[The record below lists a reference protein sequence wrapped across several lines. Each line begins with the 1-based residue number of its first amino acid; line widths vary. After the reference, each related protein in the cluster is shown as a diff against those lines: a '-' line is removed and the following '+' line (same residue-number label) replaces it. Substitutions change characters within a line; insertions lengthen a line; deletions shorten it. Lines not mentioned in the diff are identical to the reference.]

1 MPQDTQSRIK
11 RIEKELNAVLYTMAD
26 GVVII
31 DMEGKISYAN
41 PQAEKILG
49 MRRNDIEEAYYFDN
63 KWKQID
69 EEGNPLKPEEL
80 PVAVALKHKKSIK
93 DYIHGITDGEGNTKW
108 LAVSV
113 SLMKNEGEDFF
124 GALAYFRDITAQR
137 NQEEELKQAAEFY
150 LTLFDQLPTPKM
162 RFDRRGQCNY
172 INIAWTNLT
181 GRNLQEEMDTGW
193 VQGIHEEDRKKVR
206 EHHERAVKETISY
219 EMEYRLL
226 TKHNGVK
233 WVIDATKPF
242 TTRTGAHGGFIK
254 SCHDITSRKEYEEK
268 IFSQLQEELS
278 ILDRL
283 QRGEQTP
290 VTARSFGNSSLR
302 ARYPDIF
309 PSLQKTYQDLLK
321 ENLEN
326 SAFSGGKGSVQSAV
340 KTFSTTLSSLYAG
353 PRDLI
358 ELHTLALR
366 KLTGTGNTKKDQAI
380 TDEGRYLLLELMG
393 NLVGHY
399 RNFAFGNTIQGEK
412 QE

>member
-1 MPQDTQSRIK
+1 MLQDTKDRLK
-11 RIEKELNAVLYTMAD
+11 RIEKELNAVLHTMAD

-31 DMEGKISYAN
+31 DMEGRITYAN

-49 MRRNDIEEAYYFDN
+49 MRRNTIEDAYYFDN

-69 EEGNPLKPEEL
+69 EEGNPLKEEEL
-80 PVAVALKHKKSIK
+80 PVAIALKHKKSLK

-113 SLMKNEGEDFF
+113 SLMKNKGEDYF
-124 GALAYFRDITAQR
+124 GALAYFRDITDQR
-137 NQEEELKQAAEFY
+137 NQEKELRQAAEFY

-172 INIAWTNLT
+172 VNIAWASLT
-181 GRNLQEEMDTGW
+181 GRSIEEENEAGW
-193 VQGIHEEDRKKVR
+193 IEGIHEKDKKNVR
-206 EHHERAVKETISY
+206 EHHERAIKEISSY
-219 EMEYRLL
+219 EAEYRLL
-226 TKHNGVK
+226 TKQNGVR
-233 WVIDATKPF
+233 WVIDITKPF
-242 TTRTGAHGGFIK
+242 ITRKGEAGGFIK

-268 IFSQLQEELS
+268 IFNRLQEELS
-278 ILDRL
+278 ALDRL
-283 QRGEQTP
+283 QKGEQTP
-290 VTARSFGNSSLR
+290 ITAKSFGNSSLK

-309 PSLQKTYQDLLK
+309 PSLQKTYQDLLM

-326 SAFSGGKGSVQSAV
+326 SAHRGNDGSVRNAV
-340 KTFSTTLSSLYAG
+340 KSFSTTLSSLYTG

-393 NLVGHY
+393 YLAGDY
-399 RNFAFGNTIQGEK
+399 RHFAYGNTMQGEK
-412 QE
+412 QA